1 MNSKEKSKKVKL
13 TLKNI
18 IFSAFTFFILLYM
31 LMFYNIYFPNNKSYA
46 KETDVEPEKTKITNA
61 NLININDIIYKNN
74 AQKE

>member
-31 LMFYNIYFPNNKSYA
+31 LMFYNIYFQNNKSYA
-46 KETDVEPEKTKITNA
+46 KETDG
-61 NLININDIIYKNN
+61 
-74 AQKE
+74 